1 MATHP
6 VLNQE
11 ELAESWSERL
21 QDDTT
26 SKGLFNSGRPFTISY
41 KTFDATTFDH
51 VIKNINDAS
60 KVLLETFYDTNKA
73 TNWYWLNPDD
83 LIYYDV
89 QFDGPQVFEANN
101 DVNSWNV
108 SRSLTQYTSTTM
120 NPGDYGY
127 EIYGAGKYG
136 GSGS

>member
-11 ELAESWSERL
+11 ELTESWSERP
-21 QDDTT
+21 QEDTT

-41 KTFDATTFDH
+41 KTFDAITFDH

-60 KVLLETFYDTNKA
+60 KVLLEDFYGTNKA

-83 LIYYDV
+83 LVYYDV
-89 QFDGPQVFEANN
+89 QFDGPQIFEANN
-101 DVNSWNV
+101 DVNSWNL

-120 NPGDYGY
+120 NLGDYGY
-127 EIYGAGKYG
+127 GIYGAGKYG

>member
-73 TNWYWLNPDD
+73 TNWYWLNPDN
-83 LIYYDV
+83 LSYYDV

-127 EIYGAGKYG
+127 GIYGAGKYG